1 MRHWVAIDD
10 EELLEGAPFA
20 KRRAQF
26 EGHVVK
32 TESHVGLTMAA
43 AEAGADEPTRRRACA
58 ASLRGFSAEEVRH
71 SSQGG
76 KALRRSKLSELREQ
90 LQLASINAS
99 SSERKELGALWT
111 LLKDAEVPCR
121 VSIFIMSAR

>member
-1 MRHWVAIDD
+1 MVHLGAKKC
-10 EELLEGAPFA
+10 LQALE
-20 KRRAQF
+20 
-26 EGHVVK
+26 VVLHAA
-32 TESHVGLTMAA
+32 SDALAAAMAA

-111 LLKDAEVPCR
+111 LLKDAEVPCS
-121 VSIFIMSAR
+121 VSIFILL